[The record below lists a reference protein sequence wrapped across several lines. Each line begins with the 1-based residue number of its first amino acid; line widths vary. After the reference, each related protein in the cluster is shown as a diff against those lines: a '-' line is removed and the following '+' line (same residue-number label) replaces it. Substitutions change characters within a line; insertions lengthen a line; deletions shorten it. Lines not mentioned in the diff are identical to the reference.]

1 MIMEDDKEK
10 LLQQLLESN
19 KPQEYIPTSAEQED
33 LTAYKVLYSC
43 LQQEPE
49 GGFSLSFKS
58 KVFHQIKLEKARKND
73 TKLYVL
79 AGIVVLIGL
88 IFMAFLVF
96 FYSSIFLKYSK
107 IVVKIAVFLILTL
120 ISLTVFNFIEEKYFK
135 LER

>member
-1 MIMEDDKEK
+1 MEDDKEK

-19 KPQEYIPTSAEQED
+19 KPQEHISTSAEQED
-33 LTAYKVLYSC
+33 FTAYKVLYSG

-49 GGFSLSFKS
+49 GGLSLSFKS
-58 KVFHQIKLEKARKND
+58 KVFRQIKLEEARKND

-96 FYSSIFLKYSK
+96 FYSSIFLKYSD
-107 IVVKIAVFLILTL
+107 IIVKIAVFSILTL
-120 ISLTVFNFIEEKYFK
+120 ISLTIFNFVEEKYFK